1 MNYNEKLKDD
11 QEILKY
17 KNELK
22 ILEEL
27 KGKLQ
32 IEIKVENYKYE
43 EVKKYLDYL
52 KEKYENDEDELRK
65 NTYNKELNNEI
76 RELEYEIK
84 NLGGDSFFDY
94 IYNIFS

>member
-1 MNYNEKLKDD
+1 MNYNQKLKDD
-11 QEILKY
+11 PEILKY

-76 RELEYEIK
+76 Y
-84 NLGGDSFFDY
+84 
-94 IYNIFS
+94 

>member
-1 MNYNEKLKDD
+1 MNYNQKLKDD
-11 QEILKY
+11 PEILKY

-65 NTYNKELNNEI
+65 NTYNKELKNEI
-76 RELEYEIK
+76 YELEYEIK
-84 NLGGDSFFDY
+84 NLNDNSFFNY
-94 IYNIFS
+94 IYNLFS